1 MQEIL
6 NPLKS
11 VNPAQAI
18 SFSSNAKLDAR
29 SSRSDSF
36 QKSGQS
42 KTSSKGVRQQNSI
55 EAEVSNTQNLDKSSN
70 GADETKKSEANSFD
84 RTLADKSPSKKSDNN
99 ESEINKEELKKITKE
114 ALNALIAFIQQTQ
127 IAQVQPMAPELKDSL
142 GTTEPGFII
151 SQNIDITAVADKL
164 SAQNNVLDA
173 GLGLVKT
180 TAAEHTN
187 SPAINSLLQSYAN
200 EISLSASGDSETTTP
215 ITELVNQLLNSPE
228 LAAKPPELKAM
239 VLNEVVSAL
248 SDKLEKM
255 QEILN
260 KQIENINISDISL
273 EKIAID
279 SETQLPKLNPEL
291 EVKLDRII
299 KLGDK
304 NEQVTKLL
312 EVSSALSEEISVQLK
327 NINKTSTVPDLS
339 DDGTVAELQF
349 LRFRRP
355 HDPHVPA
362 VHCGHSSSSALNLFV
377 WQQCHD
383 ETKSIKTEIVQLLG
397 DLDSEFKIEV
407 DFKQEDL
414 GNDESISSIGLESIQ
429 IDQAPLNSDSQNKD
443 NNLLFHKEVKLSHS
457 RNSENINTAMK
468 AAELVRTLPDLV
480 RDTNPNSSREL
491 KIKLNPEELGT
502 VDVTISKNADQQISI
517 QLSVTNE
524 AAEETLKH
532 KISELTAAL
541 GEKGV
546 SISDIN
552 ISKSSSGNLNDK
564 NPEGKNSFNEG
575 REEQKK
581 RQESNQRQQ
590 DDRTKD
596 QYSFQTEL
604 FSILR

>member
-11 VNPAQAI
+11 VTPVQAI
-18 SFSSNAKLDAR
+18 DFSSNAKLESR
-29 SSRSDSF
+29 SARSDSF

-42 KTSSKGVRQQNSI
+42 SGSNKNLNQASKGKSI
-55 EAEVSNTQNLDKSSN
+55 TNTQSTNTQKLTKTN
-70 GADETKKSEANSFD
+70 GADETTNNEVDSFDKTLTEQSSNKKSTDDE
-84 RTLADKSPSKKSDNN
+84 T
-99 ESEINKEELKKITKE
+99 EINKEELKEVTKE
-114 ALNALIAFIQQTQ
+114 VLNALIAFIQQTQ
-127 IAQVQPMAPELKDSL
+127 IAQVQPTPELKDS
-142 GTTEPGFII
+142 TSTAEQGFII
-151 SQNIDITAVADKL
+151 SQNIDITAV
-164 SAQNNVLDA
+164 
-173 GLGLVKT
+173 
-180 TAAEHTN
+180 EHTN

-200 EISLSASGDSETTTP
+200 EISLSTSTDSETTTP

-228 LAAKPPELKAM
+228 LAAKSPELKAV

-260 KQIENINISDISL
+260 KQIEKINISDISL
-273 EKIAID
+273 EKIALD

-291 EVKLDRII
+291 EAKLNQII

-312 EVSSALSEEISVQLK
+312 EVSSALSEELNAQLK
-327 NINKTSTVPDLS
+327 NINKTSTASDLS
-339 DDGTVAELQF
+339 D
-349 LRFRRP
+349 
-355 HDPHVPA
+355 
-362 VHCGHSSSSALNLFV
+362 
-377 WQQCHD
+377 D

-397 DLDSEFKIEV
+397 DLDSDFKIEV
-407 DFKQEDL
+407 DFKQEGL
-414 GNDESISSIGLESIQ
+414 ENDESLSSIGLESTQ
-429 IDQAPLNSDSQNKD
+429 ADQAPLNSDSQSKD

-457 RNSENINTAMK
+457 RNPETINTAMK

-541 GEKGV
+541 GDKGV

-552 ISKSSSGNLNDK
+552 ISKSSSGNSNDK

-581 RQESNQRQQ
+581 RQENNHHQEGNK
-590 DDRTKD
+590 TKD

>member
-1 MQEIL
+1 
-6 NPLKS
+6 
-11 VNPAQAI
+11 VQAR
-18 SFSSNAKLDAR
+18 SFSSNAKLEAR

-42 KTSSKGVRQQNSI
+42 SGSNKNLNQASKGKSTT
-55 EAEVSNTQNLDKSSN
+55 NTQSTNTQKLTKNTN
-70 GADETKKSEANSFD
+70 GTDETTDSEVDSFD
-84 RTLADKSPSKKSDNN
+84 KTLTEQSSSEKSGSN
-99 ESEINKEELKKITKE
+99 ETEINKEELKEVTKE
-114 ALNALIAFIQQTQ
+114 VLNALIAFIQQTQ
-127 IAQVQPMAPELKDSL
+127 IAQVQPVAPELKDSI
-142 GTTEPGFII
+142 GNAEQGFII
-151 SQNIDITAVADKL
+151 SQTIDITAIADKL
-164 SAQNNVLDA
+164 PAQNNLLDA
-173 GLGLVKT
+173 GLGLVNT
-180 TAAEHTN
+180 TTAEHTN
-187 SPAINSLLQSYAN
+187 SPAINILLQSYAN
-200 EISLSASGDSETTTP
+200 EISLSTAGDSETTTP
-215 ITELVNQLLNSPE
+215 ISELVNQLLNSPE
-228 LAAKPPELKAM
+228 LASKPPELKAV

-273 EKIAID
+273 EKIALD

-312 EVSSALSEEISVQLK
+312 EVSSALSEELNAQLK
-327 NINKTSTVPDLS
+327 NINKTSTVSDLS
-339 DDGTVAELQF
+339 DD
-349 LRFRRP
+349 
-355 HDPHVPA
+355 
-362 VHCGHSSSSALNLFV
+362 
-377 WQQCHD
+377 
-383 ETKSIKTEIVQLLG
+383 ETQSIKTEVLQLLG
-397 DLDSEFKIEV
+397 DLDSEFKIEIK
-407 DFKQEDL
+407 DFKEESL
-414 GNDESISSIGLESIQ
+414 GNDESISSIGLESIE
-429 IDQAPLNSDSQNKD
+429 IDQAPLNSDSQSKD
-443 NNLLFHKEVKLSHS
+443 NSLLFHKEVKLSHS
-457 RNSENINTAMK
+457 RNPENINTAMK

-502 VDVTISKNADQQISI
+502 VDVTISKNSDQQISI
-517 QLSVTNE
+517 QLSVTND

-532 KISELTAAL
+532 KLSELTAAL
-541 GEKGV
+541 GDKGV
-546 SISDIN
+546 SIGDIN

-581 RQESNQRQQ
+581 RQESNQHQQ
-590 DDRTKD
+590 DDKTKD

>member
-11 VNPAQAI
+11 VTPVQAI
-18 SFSSNAKLDAR
+18 DFSSNAKLESR
-29 SSRSDSF
+29 SARSDSF

-42 KTSSKGVRQQNSI
+42 SGSNKNLNQASKGKSI
-55 EAEVSNTQNLDKSSN
+55 TNTQSTNTQKLTKTN
-70 GADETKKSEANSFD
+70 GADETTNNEVDSFDKTLTEQSSNKKSTDDE
-84 RTLADKSPSKKSDNN
+84 T
-99 ESEINKEELKKITKE
+99 EINKEELKEVTKE
-114 ALNALIAFIQQTQ
+114 VLNALIAFIQQTQ
-127 IAQVQPMAPELKDSL
+127 IAQVQPTPELKDS
-142 GTTEPGFII
+142 TSTAEQGFII
-151 SQNIDITAVADKL
+151 SQNIDITAIADKL
-164 SAQNNVLDA
+164 PAQNSLLDA
-173 GLGLVKT
+173 GLGLAKT
-180 TAAEHTN
+180 TTTEHTN

-200 EISLSASGDSETTTP
+200 EISLSTSTDSETTTP

-228 LAAKPPELKAM
+228 LAAKSPELKAV

-260 KQIENINISDISL
+260 KQIEKINISDISL
-273 EKIAID
+273 EKIALD

-291 EVKLDRII
+291 EAKLNQII

-312 EVSSALSEEISVQLK
+312 EVSSALSEELNAQLK
-327 NINKTSTVPDLS
+327 NINKTSTASDLS
-339 DDGTVAELQF
+339 D
-349 LRFRRP
+349 
-355 HDPHVPA
+355 
-362 VHCGHSSSSALNLFV
+362 
-377 WQQCHD
+377 D

-397 DLDSEFKIEV
+397 DLDSDFKIEV
-407 DFKQEDL
+407 DFKQEGL
-414 GNDESISSIGLESIQ
+414 ENDESLSSIGLESTQ
-429 IDQAPLNSDSQNKD
+429 ADQAPLNSDSQSKD

-457 RNSENINTAMK
+457 RNPETINTAMK

-491 KIKLNPEELGT
+491 RIKLNPEELGT

-541 GEKGV
+541 GDKGV

-552 ISKSSSGNLNDK
+552 ISKSSSGNSNDK

-581 RQESNQRQQ
+581 RQENNHHQKGNK
-590 DDRTKD
+590 TKD

>member
-11 VNPAQAI
+11 VNPVQAI
-18 SFSSNAKLDAR
+18 SFSSNAKLEPR
-29 SSRSDSF
+29 STRSDSF

-42 KTSSKGVRQQNSI
+42 SGSNKNLNQAGKGKSTTDTQSASTQQLTK
-55 EAEVSNTQNLDKSSN
+55 NTN
-70 GADETKKSEANSFD
+70 GADETTDSKVDSFDKTLTEQSSNKKSTD
-84 RTLADKSPSKKSDNN
+84 DGT
-99 ESEINKEELKKITKE
+99 EINKEEVKKITKE
-114 ALNALIAFIQQTQ
+114 VLDALIAFIQQTQ
-127 IAQVQPMAPELKDSL
+127 IAQVQQTPELKDS
-142 GTTEPGFII
+142 TSTAEQGFII

-164 SAQNNVLDA
+164 PAQNSLLDA

-180 TAAEHTN
+180 TAVEHTN

-200 EISLSASGDSETTTP
+200 EISLSTSGDSETTTP
-215 ITELVNQLLNSPE
+215 ISELVNQLLNSPE
-228 LAAKPPELKAM
+228 LADKAPELKAV

-248 SDKLEKM
+248 SDKLERM

-260 KQIENINISDISL
+260 KQIENINISDVSL
-273 EKIAID
+273 EKLALD

-312 EVSSALSEEISVQLK
+312 EVSSALSEELNAQLK
-327 NINKTSTVPDLS
+327 NINKSISDLG
-339 DDGTVAELQF
+339 D
-349 LRFRRP
+349 
-355 HDPHVPA
+355 
-362 VHCGHSSSSALNLFV
+362 
-377 WQQCHD
+377 D
-383 ETKSIKTEIVQLLG
+383 ETKSIKTEILQLLG
-397 DLDSEFKIEV
+397 NLDSEFKIEV
-407 DFKQEDL
+407 DFKQEGP
-414 GNDESISSIGLESIQ
+414 GNDESISSIGLESMH

-443 NNLLFHKEVKLSHS
+443 NNLLFHKEVKLNHRASP
-457 RNSENINTAMK
+457 ENINTAMK

-541 GEKGV
+541 GDKGV

>member
-18 SFSSNAKLDAR
+18 SFSSNAKLEPR
-29 SSRSDSF
+29 STRSDSF

-42 KTSSKGVRQQNSI
+42 SGSNKNLNQAGKGKSTT
-55 EAEVSNTQNLDKSSN
+55 NTQSTNTQQLTKNTN
-70 GADETKKSEANSFD
+70 GADETTDSKVDSFDKTLTKQSSNKKSTD
-84 RTLADKSPSKKSDNN
+84 DGK
-99 ESEINKEELKKITKE
+99 EINKEEVKKITKE

-127 IAQVQPMAPELKDSL
+127 VAKVQELPQVEIQGSIGQD
-142 GTTEPGFII
+142 TTA
-151 SQNIDITAVADKL
+151 ITDL
-164 SAQNNVLDA
+164 SATQNGLLDA
-173 GLGLVKT
+173 GLVKT
-180 TAAEHTN
+180 TTAEHTN

-200 EISLSASGDSETTTP
+200 EISLSSSGDSETTTP

-228 LAAKPPELKAM
+228 LADKPPELKAV

-273 EKIAID
+273 EKLALD

-291 EVKLDRII
+291 EAKLDQII

-312 EVSSALSEEISVQLK
+312 EVSSALSEELNAQLK
-327 NINKTSTVPDLS
+327 NINTSISDLG
-339 DDGTVAELQF
+339 D
-349 LRFRRP
+349 
-355 HDPHVPA
+355 
-362 VHCGHSSSSALNLFV
+362 
-377 WQQCHD
+377 D
-383 ETKSIKTEIVQLLG
+383 ETKSIKTEILQLLG
-397 DLDSEFKIEV
+397 NLDSEFKIEV
-407 DFKQEDL
+407 DFKQESL
-414 GNDESISSIGLESIQ
+414 GNDESLSSIGSESIQ
-429 IDQAPLNSDSQNKD
+429 IDQTPLNSDSQNKD
-443 NNLLFHKEVKLSHS
+443 NNLLFHKEVKLNHRASP
-457 RNSENINTAMK
+457 ENINTAMK

-541 GEKGV
+541 GDKGV

>member
-18 SFSSNAKLDAR
+18 SFSSNAKLEPR
-29 SSRSDSF
+29 STRSDSF

-42 KTSSKGVRQQNSI
+42 SGSNKNLNQAGKGKSTT
-55 EAEVSNTQNLDKSSN
+55 NTQSTNTQQLTKNTN
-70 GADETKKSEANSFD
+70 GADETTDSKVDSFDKTLTEQSSNKKSTD
-84 RTLADKSPSKKSDNN
+84 DGK
-99 ESEINKEELKKITKE
+99 EINKEEVKKITKE

-127 IAQVQPMAPELKDSL
+127 VAKVQELPQVEIQGSIGQD
-142 GTTEPGFII
+142 TTA
-151 SQNIDITAVADKL
+151 ITDL
-164 SAQNNVLDA
+164 SATQNGLLDA
-173 GLGLVKT
+173 GLVKT
-180 TAAEHTN
+180 TTAEHTN
-187 SPAINSLLQSYAN
+187 SPAINSLLQNYAN
-200 EISLSASGDSETTTP
+200 EISLSSSGDSETTTP
-215 ITELVNQLLNSPE
+215 ISELVNQLLNSPE
-228 LAAKPPELKAM
+228 LAAKSPELKAV

-248 SDKLEKM
+248 SDKLERM
-255 QEILN
+255 QEMLN

-273 EKIAID
+273 EKIALD

-291 EVKLDRII
+291 EAKLNQII

-304 NEQVTKLL
+304 NEQVSKLL
-312 EVSSALSEEISVQLK
+312 EVSSALSEELNAQVK
-327 NINKTSTVPDLS
+327 NINKSISDLG
-339 DDGTVAELQF
+339 D
-349 LRFRRP
+349 
-355 HDPHVPA
+355 
-362 VHCGHSSSSALNLFV
+362 
-377 WQQCHD
+377 D
-383 ETKSIKTEIVQLLG
+383 ETKSIKTEILQLLG
-397 DLDSEFKIEV
+397 NLDSEFTIEV
-407 DFKQEDL
+407 DFKQEGL
-414 GNDESISSIGLESIQ
+414 GNNDESISSLGLESMQ
-429 IDQAPLNSDSQNKD
+429 IDQAPLNSDSQNQD

-457 RNSENINTAMK
+457 RNPENINTAMK

-541 GEKGV
+541 GDKGV

-590 DDRTKD
+590 NDRTKD

>member
-11 VNPAQAI
+11 VNPVQAL

-36 QKSGQS
+36 QKSGQD
-42 KTSSKGVRQQNSI
+42 KASSKGVKQQNSI
-55 EAEVSNTQNLDKSSN
+55 EAEVSSTQNLDKSSN
-70 GADETKKSEANSFD
+70 ATNETKKSEANSFD
-84 RTLADKSPSKKSDNN
+84 KTLADKSPSKKSDNN
-99 ESEINKEELKKITKE
+99 ESEINKEELKEVTKE
-114 ALNALIAFIQQTQ
+114 VLNALIAFIQQTQ
-127 IAQVQPMAPELKDSL
+127 IAEVQQAPELKDS
-142 GTTEPGFII
+142 TSTAEQGFIK
-151 SQNIDITAVADKL
+151 SQNIDTTAVI
-164 SAQNNVLDA
+164 QNNLLDA
-173 GLGLVKT
+173 GLGLAKT
-180 TAAEHTN
+180 TTTEHTN

-200 EISLSASGDSETTTP
+200 EISLSTAGDSETTTP
-215 ITELVNQLLNSPE
+215 ISELVNQLLNSPE
-228 LAAKPPELKAM
+228 LAGKAPELKAV

-255 QEILN
+255 QSILN
-260 KQIENINISDISL
+260 KEIENINISDVSL
-273 EKIAID
+273 EKLALD

-291 EVKLDRII
+291 EVKLDQII

-312 EVSSALSEEISVQLK
+312 EVSSALSEELNAQLK
-327 NINKTSTVPDLS
+327 NINKSISDLG
-339 DDGTVAELQF
+339 D
-349 LRFRRP
+349 
-355 HDPHVPA
+355 
-362 VHCGHSSSSALNLFV
+362 
-377 WQQCHD
+377 D
-383 ETKSIKTEIVQLLG
+383 ETKSIKTEIFQLLG
-397 DLDSEFKIEV
+397 NLDSEFKIEV
-407 DFKQEDL
+407 DFKQEGL
-414 GNDESISSIGLESIQ
+414 GNDESLSSIGLESIQ
-429 IDQAPLNSDSQNKD
+429 VDQAPLNSDSQNKD

-457 RNSENINTAMK
+457 RNPETINTVMK

-541 GEKGV
+541 GDKGV

>member
-11 VNPAQAI
+11 VNPVQAI
-18 SFSSNAKLDAR
+18 SFSSNAKLEPR
-29 SSRSDSF
+29 STRSDSF

-42 KTSSKGVRQQNSI
+42 SGSNKNLNQAGKGKSTTDTQSASTQQLTK
-55 EAEVSNTQNLDKSSN
+55 NTN
-70 GADETKKSEANSFD
+70 GADETTDSKVDSFNKTLTEKSS
-84 RTLADKSPSKKSDNN
+84 SKKSTDDGT
-99 ESEINKEELKKITKE
+99 EINKEEVKKITKE
-114 ALNALIAFIQQTQ
+114 VLDALIAFIQQTQ
-127 IAQVQPMAPELKDSL
+127 VAKVQELPQVEIQGSIGQD
-142 GTTEPGFII
+142 TTAITDLSTI
-151 SQNIDITAVADKL
+151 QNGL
-164 SAQNNVLDA
+164 LDA
-173 GLGLVKT
+173 GLAKT
-180 TAAEHTN
+180 TTAEHTN

-200 EISLSASGDSETTTP
+200 EISLSTSGDSETTTP
-215 ITELVNQLLNSPE
+215 ISELVNQLLNSPE
-228 LAAKPPELKAM
+228 LAGKPPELKAV

-248 SDKLEKM
+248 SDKLERM

-260 KQIENINISDISL
+260 KQIENINISDVSL
-273 EKIAID
+273 EKLALD

-312 EVSSALSEEISVQLK
+312 EVSSALSEELNAQLK
-327 NINKTSTVPDLS
+327 NINKSISDLG
-339 DDGTVAELQF
+339 D
-349 LRFRRP
+349 
-355 HDPHVPA
+355 
-362 VHCGHSSSSALNLFV
+362 
-377 WQQCHD
+377 D
-383 ETKSIKTEIVQLLG
+383 ETKSIKTEILQLLG

-407 DFKQEDL
+407 DFKEEGL
-414 GNDESISSIGLESIQ
+414 GNDESISSIGLESMH

-443 NNLLFHKEVKLSHS
+443 NNLLFHKEVKLNHRASP
-457 RNSENINTAMK
+457 ENINTAMK

-541 GEKGV
+541 GDKGV

>member
-11 VNPAQAI
+11 VNPVQAI
-18 SFSSNAKLDAR
+18 SFSSNAKLEPR
-29 SSRSDSF
+29 STRSDSF

-42 KTSSKGVRQQNSI
+42 SGSNKNLNQASKGKSTTDTQSASTQQLTK
-55 EAEVSNTQNLDKSSN
+55 NTN
-70 GADETKKSEANSFD
+70 GADETTDSKVDSFDKTLTEQSSNKKSTD
-84 RTLADKSPSKKSDNN
+84 DGT
-99 ESEINKEELKKITKE
+99 EINKEEVKKITKE
-114 ALNALIAFIQQTQ
+114 VLDALIAFIQQTQ
-127 IAQVQPMAPELKDSL
+127 IAQVQQTPELKDSI
-142 GTTEPGFII
+142 GTAGQGLIASENLNTTA
-151 SQNIDITAVADKL
+151 ITDL
-164 SAQNNVLDA
+164 SATQNGLLDA
-173 GLGLVKT
+173 GLAKT
-180 TAAEHTN
+180 TTAEHTN

-200 EISLSASGDSETTTP
+200 EISLSTSGDSETTTP
-215 ITELVNQLLNSPE
+215 ISELVNQLLNSPE
-228 LAAKPPELKAM
+228 LAGKPPELKAV

-248 SDKLEKM
+248 SDKLERM

-260 KQIENINISDISL
+260 KQIENINISDVSL
-273 EKIAID
+273 EKLALD
-279 SETQLPKLNPEL
+279 SETQLPKLNQEL

-312 EVSSALSEEISVQLK
+312 EVSSALSEELNAQLK
-327 NINKTSTVPDLS
+327 NINKSISDLG
-339 DDGTVAELQF
+339 D
-349 LRFRRP
+349 
-355 HDPHVPA
+355 
-362 VHCGHSSSSALNLFV
+362 
-377 WQQCHD
+377 D
-383 ETKSIKTEIVQLLG
+383 ETKSIKTEILQLLG

-407 DFKQEDL
+407 DFKEEGL
-414 GNDESISSIGLESIQ
+414 GNDESISSIGLESMH

-443 NNLLFHKEVKLSHS
+443 NNLLFHKEVKLNHRASP
-457 RNSENINTAMK
+457 ENINTAMK

-541 GEKGV
+541 GDKGV

-552 ISKSSSGNLNDK
+552 ISKSSSDNLNDK

>member
-42 KTSSKGVRQQNSI
+42 KASSKGVRQQNSI
-55 EAEVSNTQNLDKSSN
+55 EAEVSSTQNLDKSSN

-84 RTLADKSPSKKSDNN
+84 RTLADKSPSKKSSSN

-127 IAQVQPMAPELKDSL
+127 IAQVQPMAPELKDSI
-142 GTTEPGFII
+142 GGAEQGFII
-151 SQNIDITAVADKL
+151 SQNIDI
-164 SAQNNVLDA
+164 
-173 GLGLVKT
+173 

-215 ITELVNQLLNSPE
+215 ISELVNQLLNSPE
-228 LAAKPPELKAM
+228 LAGKPPELKAV

-248 SDKLEKM
+248 SDKLERM

-273 EKIAID
+273 EKLALD

-312 EVSSALSEEISVQLK
+312 EVSSALSEELNAQLK
-327 NINKTSTVPDLS
+327 NINTSISDLG
-339 DDGTVAELQF
+339 D
-349 LRFRRP
+349 
-355 HDPHVPA
+355 
-362 VHCGHSSSSALNLFV
+362 
-377 WQQCHD
+377 D
-383 ETKSIKTEIVQLLG
+383 ETKSIKTEILQLLG
-397 DLDSEFKIEV
+397 NLDSEFKIEV
-407 DFKQEDL
+407 DFKQQGL
-414 GNDESISSIGLESIQ
+414 GNDESLSSIGLESIQ
-429 IDQAPLNSDSQNKD
+429 VEQAPLNSDSQNKD

-457 RNSENINTAMK
+457 RNPENINTAMK

-541 GEKGV
+541 GDKGV

>member
-11 VNPAQAI
+11 VNPVQAI
-18 SFSSNAKLDAR
+18 SFSSNAKLEPR
-29 SSRSDSF
+29 STRSDSF
-36 QKSGQS
+36 QKSEQS
-42 KTSSKGVRQQNSI
+42 SGSNKNLNQAGKGKSTT
-55 EAEVSNTQNLDKSSN
+55 NTQSASTQKLTKNTN
-70 GADETKKSEANSFD
+70 GADETTDSKVDSFDKTLTEQSSNKKSTD
-84 RTLADKSPSKKSDNN
+84 DGT
-99 ESEINKEELKKITKE
+99 EINKEELKEVTKE
-114 ALNALIAFIQQTQ
+114 VLNALIAFIQQTQ
-127 IAQVQPMAPELKDSL
+127 VAQVQPTPELKDSI
-142 GTTEPGFII
+142 GTAEQGFII
-151 SQNIDITAVADKL
+151 SQNIDIIAVADTL
-164 SAQNNVLDA
+164 
-173 GLGLVKT
+173 
-180 TAAEHTN
+180 AEHTN

-200 EISLSASGDSETTTP
+200 EISLSTSVDSETTTP

-228 LAAKPPELKAM
+228 LAAKSPELKAV

-255 QEILN
+255 QSILN
-260 KQIENINISDISL
+260 KEIENINISDISL
-273 EKIAID
+273 EKLALD

-291 EVKLDRII
+291 EAKLNQII

-312 EVSSALSEEISVQLK
+312 EVSSALSEELHAQVKS
-327 NINKTSTVPDLS
+327 INKSISDLS
-339 DDGTVAELQF
+339 D
-349 LRFRRP
+349 
-355 HDPHVPA
+355 
-362 VHCGHSSSSALNLFV
+362 
-377 WQQCHD
+377 D
-383 ETKSIKTEIVQLLG
+383 ETKSIKTEILQLLG
-397 DLDSEFKIEV
+397 DLDSEFKVEV
-407 DFKQEDL
+407 DFKQEGL
-414 GNDESISSIGLESIQ
+414 GNDESLSSIGLESIQ
-429 IDQAPLNSDSQNKD
+429 VDQAPLNSDSQNKD

-457 RNSENINTAMK
+457 RNPETINTAMK

-541 GEKGV
+541 GDKGV

-552 ISKSSSGNLNDK
+552 ISKSSSGNSNDK

>member
-11 VNPAQAI
+11 VTPVQAI
-18 SFSSNAKLDAR
+18 DFSSNAKLEPR
-29 SSRSDSF
+29 STRSDSF

-42 KTSSKGVRQQNSI
+42 SGSNKNLNQAGQSTTNTEST
-55 EAEVSNTQNLDKSSN
+55 NTQKLTKNTNGTDKTTN
-70 GADETKKSEANSFD
+70 SEVDSFD
-84 RTLADKSPSKKSDNN
+84 KTLTEQSSSSKKSVDN
-99 ESEINKEELKKITKE
+99 ETTISKKDLKEITKE
-114 ALNALIAFIQQTQ
+114 VIDALIAFIQQTQ
-127 IAQVQPMAPELKDSL
+127 IAQTQQTTELKGSTS
-142 GTTEPGFII
+142 TTEQGFII
-151 SQNIDITAVADKL
+151 SQNINITAIADTL
-164 SAQNNVLDA
+164 PIQNNLLDT
-173 GLGLVKT
+173 GLGLAENT
-180 TAAEHTN
+180 TTEHTN
-187 SPAINSLLQSYAN
+187 STAITSLLQSYAN
-200 EISLSASGDSETTTP
+200 EISLSSSGDSETTTP

-228 LAAKPPELKAM
+228 LADKPPELKAV

-255 QEILN
+255 QSILN
-260 KQIENINISDISL
+260 KEIENININDIPL
-273 EKIAID
+273 EKIALD

-291 EVKLDRII
+291 EAKLDQII

-304 NEQVTKLL
+304 NEEVTKLL
-312 EVSSALSEEISVQLK
+312 EVSSALSEELNAQVKS
-327 NINKTSTVPDLS
+327 INKSISDLG
-339 DDGTVAELQF
+339 D
-349 LRFRRP
+349 
-355 HDPHVPA
+355 
-362 VHCGHSSSSALNLFV
+362 
-377 WQQCHD
+377 D
-383 ETKSIKTEIVQLLG
+383 ETKSIKTEILQLLG
-397 DLDSEFKIEV
+397 DLDSDFKIEIKDFNQDNIGNIEIK
-407 DFKQEDL
+407 DFKQEGLED
-414 GNDESISSIGLESIQ
+414 NESISSIGLETVLV
-429 IDQAPLNSDSQNKD
+429 DQAPLNSDSQNKD
-443 NNLLFHKEVKLSHS
+443 SNLLFHKEVKFSHS

-502 VDVTISKNADQQISI
+502 VDVSISKNADQQISI

-541 GEKGV
+541 GDKGV

>member
-42 KTSSKGVRQQNSI
+42 KASSKGVRQQNSI
-55 EAEVSNTQNLDKSSN
+55 EAEVSSTQNLDKSSN
-70 GADETKKSEANSFD
+70 GADETKKNEANSFD
-84 RTLADKSPSKKSDNN
+84 RTLADKSPSKKSGSN
-99 ESEINKEELKKITKE
+99 ETEINKEELKEVTKE

-127 IAQVQPMAPELKDSL
+127 VAKVQELPQVEIQGSIGQD
-142 GTTEPGFII
+142 TTAITDLSTI
-151 SQNIDITAVADKL
+151 QNGL
-164 SAQNNVLDA
+164 LDG
-173 GLGLVKT
+173 GLAKT
-180 TAAEHTN
+180 TTAEHTN

-200 EISLSASGDSETTTP
+200 EISLSTSGDSETTTP
-215 ITELVNQLLNSPE
+215 ISELVNQLLNSPE
-228 LAAKPPELKAM
+228 LAAKSPELKAV
-239 VLNEVVSAL
+239 VLNEVISAL
-248 SDKLEKM
+248 SDKLERM

-260 KQIENINISDISL
+260 KQIENINISDVSL
-273 EKIAID
+273 EKLALD
-279 SETQLPKLNPEL
+279 SKTQLPKLNPEL

-312 EVSSALSEEISVQLK
+312 EVSSALSEELNAQLK
-327 NINKTSTVPDLS
+327 NINTSISYLGD
-339 DDGTVAELQF
+339 
-349 LRFRRP
+349 
-355 HDPHVPA
+355 
-362 VHCGHSSSSALNLFV
+362 
-377 WQQCHD
+377 D
-383 ETKSIKTEIVQLLG
+383 ETKSIKTEILQLLG
-397 DLDSEFKIEV
+397 NLDSEFKIEV
-407 DFKQEDL
+407 DFKQEGL
-414 GNDESISSIGLESIQ
+414 ENDESISSIGLESIQ
-429 IDQAPLNSDSQNKD
+429 IDQTPLNSDSQNKD
-443 NNLLFHKEVKLSHS
+443 NNLLFHKEVKLNHRASP
-457 RNSENINTAMK
+457 ENINTAMK

-480 RDTNPNSSREL
+480 KDTNPNSSREL

-541 GEKGV
+541 GDKGV

-552 ISKSSSGNLNDK
+552 ISKSNSGNLNDK

>member
-11 VNPAQAI
+11 VNPVQAL

-99 ESEINKEELKKITKE
+99 ETEINKEELKKVTKE

-127 IAQVQPMAPELKDSL
+127 VAQVQPLAPELKDSI
-142 GTTEPGFII
+142 GGAEQGFII
-151 SQNIDITAVADKL
+151 SQNIDITA
-164 SAQNNVLDA
+164 
-173 GLGLVKT
+173 
-180 TAAEHTN
+180 AEHTN
-187 SPAINSLLQSYAN
+187 SRAINSLLQSYAN
-200 EISLSASGDSETTTP
+200 EISLSSSGDSETTTP
-215 ITELVNQLLNSPE
+215 ISELVNQLLNSPE

-273 EKIAID
+273 EKLALD

-312 EVSSALSEEISVQLK
+312 EVSSALSEELNAQLK
-327 NINKTSTVPDLS
+327 NINKSISDLG
-339 DDGTVAELQF
+339 D
-349 LRFRRP
+349 
-355 HDPHVPA
+355 
-362 VHCGHSSSSALNLFV
+362 
-377 WQQCHD
+377 D
-383 ETKSIKTEIVQLLG
+383 ETKSIKTEILQLLG
-397 DLDSEFKIEV
+397 NLDSEFKIEV
-407 DFKQEDL
+407 DFKQEGI
-414 GNDESISSIGLESIQ
+414 GNDESLSSIGLESIQ

-443 NNLLFHKEVKLSHS
+443 NNLLFHKEVKLSQS
-457 RNSENINTAMK
+457 RNPENINTAMK

-491 KIKLNPEELGT
+491 KIKLNPEELGR

-541 GEKGV
+541 GDKGV

>member
-11 VNPAQAI
+11 VTPVQAI
-18 SFSSNAKLDAR
+18 DFSSNAKLESR
-29 SSRSDSF
+29 SARSDSF

-42 KTSSKGVRQQNSI
+42 SGSNKNLNQASKGKSI
-55 EAEVSNTQNLDKSSN
+55 TNTQSTNTQKLTKTN
-70 GADETKKSEANSFD
+70 GADETTNNEVDSFDKTLTEQSSNKKSTDDE
-84 RTLADKSPSKKSDNN
+84 T
-99 ESEINKEELKKITKE
+99 EINKEELKEVTKE
-114 ALNALIAFIQQTQ
+114 VLNALIAFIQQTQ
-127 IAQVQPMAPELKDSL
+127 IAQVQPTPELKDS
-142 GTTEPGFII
+142 TSTAEQGFII
-151 SQNIDITAVADKL
+151 SQNIDITAV
-164 SAQNNVLDA
+164 
-173 GLGLVKT
+173 
-180 TAAEHTN
+180 EHTN

-200 EISLSASGDSETTTP
+200 EISLSTSTDSETTTP

-228 LAAKPPELKAM
+228 LAAKSPELKAV

-260 KQIENINISDISL
+260 KQIEKINISDISL
-273 EKIAID
+273 EKIALD

-291 EVKLDRII
+291 EAKLNQII

-312 EVSSALSEEISVQLK
+312 EVSSALSEELNAQLK
-327 NINKTSTVPDLS
+327 NINKTSTASDLS
-339 DDGTVAELQF
+339 D
-349 LRFRRP
+349 
-355 HDPHVPA
+355 
-362 VHCGHSSSSALNLFV
+362 
-377 WQQCHD
+377 D

-397 DLDSEFKIEV
+397 DLDSDFKIEV
-407 DFKQEDL
+407 DFKQEGL
-414 GNDESISSIGLESIQ
+414 ENDESLSSIGLESTQ
-429 IDQAPLNSDSQNKD
+429 ADQAPLNSDSQSKD

-457 RNSENINTAMK
+457 RNPETINTAMK

-491 KIKLNPEELGT
+491 RIKLNPEELGT

-541 GEKGV
+541 GDKGV

-552 ISKSSSGNLNDK
+552 ISKSSSGNSNDK

-581 RQESNQRQQ
+581 RQENNHHQKGNK
-590 DDRTKD
+590 TKD

>member
-18 SFSSNAKLDAR
+18 SFSSNAKLEPR
-29 SSRSDSF
+29 STRSDSF

-42 KTSSKGVRQQNSI
+42 SGSNKNLNQAGKGKSTT
-55 EAEVSNTQNLDKSSN
+55 NTQSTNTQQLTKNTN
-70 GADETKKSEANSFD
+70 GADETTDSKVDSFDKTLTEQSSNKKSTD
-84 RTLADKSPSKKSDNN
+84 DGK
-99 ESEINKEELKKITKE
+99 EINKEEVKKITKE

-127 IAQVQPMAPELKDSL
+127 VAKVQELPQVEIQGSIGQD
-142 GTTEPGFII
+142 TTA
-151 SQNIDITAVADKL
+151 ITDL
-164 SAQNNVLDA
+164 SATQNGLLDA
-173 GLGLVKT
+173 GLVKT
-180 TAAEHTN
+180 TTAEHTN

-200 EISLSASGDSETTTP
+200 EISLSSSGDSETTTP

-228 LAAKPPELKAM
+228 LADKPPELKAV

-273 EKIAID
+273 EKLALD

-291 EVKLDRII
+291 EAKLDQII

-312 EVSSALSEEISVQLK
+312 EVSSALSEELNAQLK
-327 NINKTSTVPDLS
+327 NINTSISDLG
-339 DDGTVAELQF
+339 D
-349 LRFRRP
+349 
-355 HDPHVPA
+355 
-362 VHCGHSSSSALNLFV
+362 
-377 WQQCHD
+377 D
-383 ETKSIKTEIVQLLG
+383 ETKSIKTEILQLLG
-397 DLDSEFKIEV
+397 NLDSEFKIEV
-407 DFKQEDL
+407 DFKQESL
-414 GNDESISSIGLESIQ
+414 GNDESLSSIGSESIQ
-429 IDQAPLNSDSQNKD
+429 IDQTPLNSDSQNKD
-443 NNLLFHKEVKLSHS
+443 NNLLFHKEVKLNHRASP
-457 RNSENINTAMK
+457 ENINTAMK

-541 GEKGV
+541 GDKGV

>member
-11 VNPAQAI
+11 VNPVQAL

-36 QKSGQS
+36 QKSGQD
-42 KTSSKGVRQQNSI
+42 KASSKGVKQQNSI
-55 EAEVSNTQNLDKSSN
+55 EAEVSSTQNLDKSSN
-70 GADETKKSEANSFD
+70 ATNETKKSEANSFD
-84 RTLADKSPSKKSDNN
+84 KTLADKSPSKKSDNN
-99 ESEINKEELKKITKE
+99 ESEINKEELKEVTKE
-114 ALNALIAFIQQTQ
+114 VLNALITFIQQTQ
-127 IAQVQPMAPELKDSL
+127 IAQVPPTPELKDS
-142 GTTEPGFII
+142 TSTAEQGFII
-151 SQNIDITAVADKL
+151 SQNIDI
-164 SAQNNVLDA
+164 
-173 GLGLVKT
+173 

-200 EISLSASGDSETTTP
+200 EISLSSSGDSETTTP
-215 ITELVNQLLNSPE
+215 ISELVNQLLNSPE
-228 LAAKPPELKAM
+228 LAGKAPELKAV

-255 QEILN
+255 QSILN
-260 KQIENINISDISL
+260 KEIENINISDVSL
-273 EKIAID
+273 EKLALD

-291 EVKLDRII
+291 EVKLDQII

-312 EVSSALSEEISVQLK
+312 EVSSALSEELNAQLK
-327 NINKTSTVPDLS
+327 NINKSISDLG
-339 DDGTVAELQF
+339 D
-349 LRFRRP
+349 
-355 HDPHVPA
+355 
-362 VHCGHSSSSALNLFV
+362 
-377 WQQCHD
+377 D
-383 ETKSIKTEIVQLLG
+383 ETKSIKTEIFQLLG
-397 DLDSEFKIEV
+397 NLDSEFKIEV
-407 DFKQEDL
+407 DFKQEGI
-414 GNDESISSIGLESIQ
+414 GNDESLSSIGLESIQ
-429 IDQAPLNSDSQNKD
+429 VDQAPLNSDSQNKD

-457 RNSENINTAMK
+457 RNPETINTAMK

-541 GEKGV
+541 GDKGV

>member
-11 VNPAQAI
+11 VNPVQAI
-18 SFSSNAKLDAR
+18 SFSSNAKLEAR

-42 KTSSKGVRQQNSI
+42 SGSNKNLNQASKSKSTTNTESASTQQLTK
-55 EAEVSNTQNLDKSSN
+55 NTN
-70 GADETKKSEANSFD
+70 GADETTNSEVDSFNKTLTEKSSNKKSTD
-84 RTLADKSPSKKSDNN
+84 DGT
-99 ESEINKEELKKITKE
+99 EINKEEVKKITKE
-114 ALNALIAFIQQTQ
+114 VLDALIAFIQQTQ
-127 IAQVQPMAPELKDSL
+127 VAKVQELPQVEIQGSIGQD
-142 GTTEPGFII
+142 TTAITDLSTI
-151 SQNIDITAVADKL
+151 QNGL
-164 SAQNNVLDA
+164 LDA
-173 GLGLVKT
+173 GLAKT
-180 TAAEHTN
+180 TTAEHTN

-200 EISLSASGDSETTTP
+200 EISLSTSGDSETTTP
-215 ITELVNQLLNSPE
+215 ISELVNQLLNNPE
-228 LAAKPPELKAM
+228 LADKPPELKAM

-248 SDKLEKM
+248 SDKLERM

-273 EKIAID
+273 EKLALD

-291 EVKLDRII
+291 EAKLDQII

-312 EVSSALSEEISVQLK
+312 EVSSALSEELNAQLK
-327 NINKTSTVPDLS
+327 NINKTISDLG
-339 DDGTVAELQF
+339 D
-349 LRFRRP
+349 
-355 HDPHVPA
+355 
-362 VHCGHSSSSALNLFV
+362 
-377 WQQCHD
+377 D
-383 ETKSIKTEIVQLLG
+383 ETKSIKTEILQLLG

-407 DFKQEDL
+407 DFKEEGL
-414 GNDESISSIGLESIQ
+414 GNDESLSSIGLEPIH

-457 RNSENINTAMK
+457 RNPENINTAMK

-541 GEKGV
+541 GDKGV

>member
-11 VNPAQAI
+11 VNPVQAL

-99 ESEINKEELKKITKE
+99 ETEINKEELKKVTKE

-127 IAQVQPMAPELKDSL
+127 VAQVQPLAPELKDSI
-142 GTTEPGFII
+142 GGAEQGFII
-151 SQNIDITAVADKL
+151 SQNIDITA
-164 SAQNNVLDA
+164 
-173 GLGLVKT
+173 
-180 TAAEHTN
+180 AEHTN
-187 SPAINSLLQSYAN
+187 SRAINSLLQSYAN
-200 EISLSASGDSETTTP
+200 EISLSSSGDSETTTP
-215 ITELVNQLLNSPE
+215 ISELVNQLLNSPE

-273 EKIAID
+273 EKLALD

-312 EVSSALSEEISVQLK
+312 EVSSALSEELNAQLK
-327 NINKTSTVPDLS
+327 NINKSISDLG
-339 DDGTVAELQF
+339 D
-349 LRFRRP
+349 
-355 HDPHVPA
+355 
-362 VHCGHSSSSALNLFV
+362 
-377 WQQCHD
+377 D
-383 ETKSIKTEIVQLLG
+383 ETKSIKTEILQLLG
-397 DLDSEFKIEV
+397 NLDSEFKIEV
-407 DFKQEDL
+407 DFKQEGI
-414 GNDESISSIGLESIQ
+414 GNDESLSSIGLESIQ

-443 NNLLFHKEVKLSHS
+443 NNLLFHKEVKLSQS
-457 RNSENINTAMK
+457 RNPENINTAMK

-541 GEKGV
+541 GDKGV

>member
-11 VNPAQAI
+11 VTPVQAI
-18 SFSSNAKLDAR
+18 DFSSNAKLEPR
-29 SSRSDSF
+29 SARSDSF

-42 KTSSKGVRQQNSI
+42 SGSNKNLNQASKGKSITNSQ
-55 EAEVSNTQNLDKSSN
+55 STNTQKLTKNTNST
-70 GADETKKSEANSFD
+70 DETTNNEVDSFD
-84 RTLADKSPSKKSDNN
+84 KTLTEQSPSKKSGSN
-99 ESEINKEELKKITKE
+99 ETEINKEELKEVTKE
-114 ALNALIAFIQQTQ
+114 VLNALIAFIQQTQ
-127 IAQVQPMAPELKDSL
+127 IAQVQPLAPELKDSL
-142 GTTEPGFII
+142 GNAEQGFII
-151 SQNIDITAVADKL
+151 SQNIDITAVADRL
-164 SAQNNVLDA
+164 PAQNSLLDA

-200 EISLSASGDSETTTP
+200 EISLSSSGDSETTTP

-228 LAAKPPELKAM
+228 LAGKPPELKAV

-248 SDKLEKM
+248 SGKLEKM

-273 EKIAID
+273 EKLALD

-312 EVSSALSEEISVQLK
+312 EVSSALREELNAQLK
-327 NINKTSTVPDLS
+327 NINKSISDLG
-339 DDGTVAELQF
+339 D
-349 LRFRRP
+349 
-355 HDPHVPA
+355 
-362 VHCGHSSSSALNLFV
+362 
-377 WQQCHD
+377 D
-383 ETKSIKTEIVQLLG
+383 ETKSIKTEILQLLG
-397 DLDSEFKIEV
+397 DLDSDFKIEV
-407 DFKQEDL
+407 DFKQEGL
-414 GNDESISSIGLESIQ
+414 ENDESISSIGLESIH

-457 RNSENINTAMK
+457 RNPENINTAMK

-541 GEKGV
+541 GDKGV

>member
-11 VNPAQAI
+11 VNPVQAL

-29 SSRSDSF
+29 SSRSESF
-36 QKSGQS
+36 QRSGQD
-42 KTSSKGVRQQNSI
+42 KASSKGVKQQNSI
-55 EAEVSNTQNLDKSSN
+55 EAEVSSTQNLDKSSN
-70 GADETKKSEANSFD
+70 GADETKKSEANTFD
-84 RTLADKSPSKKSDNN
+84 KTLADKSPSKKSDNN
-99 ESEINKEELKKITKE
+99 ESEINKEELKEVTKE
-114 ALNALIAFIQQTQ
+114 VLNALIAFIQQTQ
-127 IAQVQPMAPELKDSL
+127 IAQVQQTPELKDS
-142 GTTEPGFII
+142 TSTAEQGFII
-151 SQNIDITAVADKL
+151 SQNIDTTAVI
-164 SAQNNVLDA
+164 QNSLLDA
-173 GLGLVKT
+173 GLAKT
-180 TAAEHTN
+180 IAAEHTN
-187 SPAINSLLQSYAN
+187 SSAINSLLQSYAN
-200 EISLSASGDSETTTP
+200 EISLSTSGDSETTTP
-215 ITELVNQLLNSPE
+215 ISELVNQLLNSPE
-228 LAAKPPELKAM
+228 LAAKSPELKAV
-239 VLNEVVSAL
+239 VLNEVISAL
-248 SDKLEKM
+248 SDKLERM

-260 KQIENINISDISL
+260 KQIESINISDISL
-273 EKIAID
+273 EKLALD

-291 EVKLDRII
+291 EAKLDQII

-312 EVSSALSEEISVQLK
+312 EVSSALSEELNAQLK
-327 NINKTSTVPDLS
+327 NINKSISDLG
-339 DDGTVAELQF
+339 D
-349 LRFRRP
+349 
-355 HDPHVPA
+355 
-362 VHCGHSSSSALNLFV
+362 
-377 WQQCHD
+377 D
-383 ETKSIKTEIVQLLG
+383 ETKSIKTEILQLLG
-397 DLDSEFKIEV
+397 DLDSEFKIEIK
-407 DFKQEDL
+407 DFKEEGL
-414 GNDESISSIGLESIQ
+414 GNDESISSISLESMH

-443 NNLLFHKEVKLSHS
+443 NNLLFHKEVKLNQN
-457 RNSENINTAMK
+457 RNPENINTAMK

-502 VDVTISKNADQQISI
+502 VDVTITRNADQQISI

-552 ISKSSSGNLNDK
+552 ISKSNSGNLNDK

>member
-11 VNPAQAI
+11 ATPVQATD
-18 SFSSNAKLDAR
+18 FSSNAKLEPR
-29 SSRSDSF
+29 SARSDSF

-42 KTSSKGVRQQNSI
+42 SGSNKNLNQATKSKSTT
-55 EAEVSNTQNLDKSSN
+55 NTQSTNTQQLTKNTN
-70 GADETKKSEANSFD
+70 GADETTDSKIDSFDKTLTEQSSNKKSTD
-84 RTLADKSPSKKSDNN
+84 DGK
-99 ESEINKEELKKITKE
+99 EINKEEVKKITKE
-114 ALNALIAFIQQTQ
+114 VLDALIAFIQQTQ
-127 IAQVQPMAPELKDSL
+127 IAQVQQTPELKDSIN
-142 GTTEPGFII
+142 TAEQGFII
-151 SQNIDITAVADKL
+151 SQNIDIAAVADTL
-164 SAQNNVLDA
+164 SVQNNILDTELELA
-173 GLGLVKT
+173 KT
-180 TAAEHTN
+180 TTAEHTN
-187 SPAINSLLQSYAN
+187 SPAINSLLQNYAN
-200 EISLSASGDSETTTP
+200 EISLSSSGDSETTTP
-215 ITELVNQLLNSPE
+215 ISELVNQLLNSPE
-228 LAAKPPELKAM
+228 LAAKSPELKAV

-248 SDKLEKM
+248 SDKLERM
-255 QEILN
+255 QEMLN

-273 EKIAID
+273 EKIALD

-291 EVKLDRII
+291 EAKLDQII

-312 EVSSALSEEISVQLK
+312 EVSSALGEELNAQLK
-327 NINKTSTVPDLS
+327 NINKTISDLG
-339 DDGTVAELQF
+339 D
-349 LRFRRP
+349 
-355 HDPHVPA
+355 
-362 VHCGHSSSSALNLFV
+362 
-377 WQQCHD
+377 D
-383 ETKSIKTEIVQLLG
+383 ETKSIKTEILQLLG
-397 DLDSEFKIEV
+397 NLDSEFKIEV
-407 DFKQEDL
+407 DFKQESL
-414 GNDESISSIGLESIQ
+414 GNDESLSSIGSESIQ
-429 IDQAPLNSDSQNKD
+429 IDQTPLNSDSQNKD
-443 NNLLFHKEVKLSHS
+443 NNLLFHKEVKLNHRVSP
-457 RNSENINTAMK
+457 ENINTAMK

-541 GEKGV
+541 GDKGV

>member
-11 VNPAQAI
+11 VNPVQAI
-18 SFSSNAKLDAR
+18 SFSSNAKLEAR

-42 KTSSKGVRQQNSI
+42 SGSNKNLNQASKSKSTTNTESASTQQLTK
-55 EAEVSNTQNLDKSSN
+55 NTN
-70 GADETKKSEANSFD
+70 GADETTDSKVDSFD
-84 RTLADKSPSKKSDNN
+84 KTLADKSPSKKSGSN
-99 ESEINKEELKKITKE
+99 ETEINKEELKEVTKE

-127 IAQVQPMAPELKDSL
+127 VAKVQELPQVEIQGSIGQD
-142 GTTEPGFII
+142 TTAITDLSTI
-151 SQNIDITAVADKL
+151 QNGL
-164 SAQNNVLDA
+164 LDG
-173 GLGLVKT
+173 GLAKT
-180 TAAEHTN
+180 TTAEHTN

-200 EISLSASGDSETTTP
+200 EISLSTSGDSETTTP
-215 ITELVNQLLNSPE
+215 ISELVNQLLNSPE
-228 LAAKPPELKAM
+228 LADKPPELKAV

-260 KQIENINISDISL
+260 KQIENINISDVSL
-273 EKIAID
+273 EKLALD

-312 EVSSALSEEISVQLK
+312 EVSSALSEELNAQLK
-327 NINKTSTVPDLS
+327 NINTSISDLG
-339 DDGTVAELQF
+339 D
-349 LRFRRP
+349 
-355 HDPHVPA
+355 
-362 VHCGHSSSSALNLFV
+362 
-377 WQQCHD
+377 D
-383 ETKSIKTEIVQLLG
+383 ETKSIKTEILQLLG
-397 DLDSEFKIEV
+397 NLDSEFKIEV
-407 DFKQEDL
+407 DFKQESL
-414 GNDESISSIGLESIQ
+414 GNDESLSSIGSESIQ
-429 IDQAPLNSDSQNKD
+429 IDQTPLNSDSQNKD
-443 NNLLFHKEVKLSHS
+443 NNLLFHKEVKLNHRASP
-457 RNSENINTAMK
+457 ENINTAMK

-480 RDTNPNSSREL
+480 KDTNPNSSREL

-541 GEKGV
+541 GDKGV

-552 ISKSSSGNLNDK
+552 ISKSNSGNLNDK

>member
-11 VNPAQAI
+11 VNPVQAI
-18 SFSSNAKLDAR
+18 SFSSNAKLEPR
-29 SSRSDSF
+29 SARSDSF

-42 KTSSKGVRQQNSI
+42 SGSNKNLNQAGKGKSTTDTQSASTQQLTK
-55 EAEVSNTQNLDKSSN
+55 NTN
-70 GADETKKSEANSFD
+70 GADETTDSKVDSFDKTLTEQSSNKKSTD
-84 RTLADKSPSKKSDNN
+84 DGT
-99 ESEINKEELKKITKE
+99 EINKEEVKKITKE
-114 ALNALIAFIQQTQ
+114 VLDALIAFIQQTQ
-127 IAQVQPMAPELKDSL
+127 VAKAQELPQVEIQGSIGQD
-142 GTTEPGFII
+142 TTAITDLSTI
-151 SQNIDITAVADKL
+151 QNGL
-164 SAQNNVLDA
+164 LDA
-173 GLGLVKT
+173 GLAKT
-180 TAAEHTN
+180 TTAEHTN

-200 EISLSASGDSETTTP
+200 EISLSTSGDSETTTP
-215 ITELVNQLLNSPE
+215 ISELVNQLLNSPE
-228 LAAKPPELKAM
+228 LADKPPELKAV

-248 SDKLEKM
+248 SDKLERM

-260 KQIENINISDISL
+260 KQIENINISDVSL
-273 EKIAID
+273 EKLALD

-312 EVSSALSEEISVQLK
+312 EVSSALSEELNAQLK
-327 NINKTSTVPDLS
+327 NINKTSTVSDLS
-339 DDGTVAELQF
+339 D
-349 LRFRRP
+349 
-355 HDPHVPA
+355 
-362 VHCGHSSSSALNLFV
+362 
-377 WQQCHD
+377 D
-383 ETKSIKTEIVQLLG
+383 ETKSIKTEILQLLG

-407 DFKQEDL
+407 DFKQESL
-414 GNDESISSIGLESIQ
+414 GNDESLSSIGSESIQ
-429 IDQAPLNSDSQNKD
+429 IDQTPLNSDSQNKD
-443 NNLLFHKEVKLSHS
+443 NNLLFHKEVKLNHRVSP
-457 RNSENINTAMK
+457 ENINTAMK

-541 GEKGV
+541 GDKGV

>member
-11 VNPAQAI
+11 VNPVQAI
-18 SFSSNAKLDAR
+18 SFSSNAKLEPR
-29 SSRSDSF
+29 STRSDSF

-42 KTSSKGVRQQNSI
+42 SGSNKNLNQAGKGKSTTDTQSASTQQLTK
-55 EAEVSNTQNLDKSSN
+55 NTN
-70 GADETKKSEANSFD
+70 GADETTDSKVDSFDKTLTEQSSNKKSTD
-84 RTLADKSPSKKSDNN
+84 DGT
-99 ESEINKEELKKITKE
+99 EINKEEVKKITKE
-114 ALNALIAFIQQTQ
+114 VLDALIAFIQQTQ
-127 IAQVQPMAPELKDSL
+127 IAQVQQTPELKDS
-142 GTTEPGFII
+142 TSTAEQGFII

-164 SAQNNVLDA
+164 PAQNSLLDA

-180 TAAEHTN
+180 TAVEHTN

-200 EISLSASGDSETTTP
+200 EISLSTSGDSETTTP
-215 ITELVNQLLNSPE
+215 ISELVNQLLNSPE
-228 LAAKPPELKAM
+228 LAGKPPELKAV

-248 SDKLEKM
+248 SDKLERM

-260 KQIENINISDISL
+260 KQIENINISDVSL
-273 EKIAID
+273 EKLALD

-312 EVSSALSEEISVQLK
+312 EVSSALSEELNAQLK
-327 NINKTSTVPDLS
+327 NINKSISDLG
-339 DDGTVAELQF
+339 D
-349 LRFRRP
+349 
-355 HDPHVPA
+355 
-362 VHCGHSSSSALNLFV
+362 
-377 WQQCHD
+377 D
-383 ETKSIKTEIVQLLG
+383 ETKSIKTEILQLLG
-397 DLDSEFKIEV
+397 NLDSEFKIEV
-407 DFKQEDL
+407 DFKQEGP
-414 GNDESISSIGLESIQ
+414 GNDESISSIGLESMH

-443 NNLLFHKEVKLSHS
+443 NNLLFHKEVKLNHRGSP
-457 RNSENINTAMK
+457 ENINTAMK

-541 GEKGV
+541 GDKGV

>member
-11 VNPAQAI
+11 VTPVQAI
-18 SFSSNAKLDAR
+18 DFSSNAKLEPR
-29 SSRSDSF
+29 SARSDSF

-42 KTSSKGVRQQNSI
+42 SGSNKNLNQASKGKSITNSQ
-55 EAEVSNTQNLDKSSN
+55 STNTQKLTKNTNST
-70 GADETKKSEANSFD
+70 DETTNNEVDSFD
-84 RTLADKSPSKKSDNN
+84 KTLTEQSPSKKSGSN
-99 ESEINKEELKKITKE
+99 ETEINKEELKEVTKE
-114 ALNALIAFIQQTQ
+114 VLNALIAFIQQTQ
-127 IAQVQPMAPELKDSL
+127 IAQVQPLAPELKDSL
-142 GTTEPGFII
+142 GNAEQGFII
-151 SQNIDITAVADKL
+151 SQNIDITAVADRL
-164 SAQNNVLDA
+164 PAQNSLLDA

-200 EISLSASGDSETTTP
+200 EISLSSSGDSETTTP

-228 LAAKPPELKAM
+228 LAGKPPELKAV

-273 EKIAID
+273 EKLALD

-312 EVSSALSEEISVQLK
+312 EVSSALREELNAQLK
-327 NINKTSTVPDLS
+327 NINKSISDLG
-339 DDGTVAELQF
+339 D
-349 LRFRRP
+349 
-355 HDPHVPA
+355 
-362 VHCGHSSSSALNLFV
+362 
-377 WQQCHD
+377 D
-383 ETKSIKTEIVQLLG
+383 ETKSIKTEILQLLG
-397 DLDSEFKIEV
+397 DLDSDFKIEV
-407 DFKQEDL
+407 DFKQEGL
-414 GNDESISSIGLESIQ
+414 ENDESISSIGLESIH

-457 RNSENINTAMK
+457 RNPENINTAMK

-541 GEKGV
+541 GDKGV

>member
-11 VNPAQAI
+11 VTPVQAI
-18 SFSSNAKLDAR
+18 DFSSNAKLEAR

-42 KTSSKGVRQQNSI
+42 SGSNKNLNQASKGKSTT
-55 EAEVSNTQNLDKSSN
+55 NTQSTNTQKLTKNTN
-70 GADETKKSEANSFD
+70 GTDETTDSEVNSFD
-84 RTLADKSPSKKSDNN
+84 KTLTEQSSSEKSGSN
-99 ESEINKEELKKITKE
+99 ETEINKEELKEVTKE
-114 ALNALIAFIQQTQ
+114 VLNALIAFIQQTQ
-127 IAQVQPMAPELKDSL
+127 IAQVQPVAPELKDSI
-142 GTTEPGFII
+142 GNAEQGFII

-164 SAQNNVLDA
+164 PAQNNLLDA
-173 GLGLVKT
+173 GLGLIKT

-200 EISLSASGDSETTTP
+200 EISLNTSGDSETTTP
-215 ITELVNQLLNSPE
+215 ISELVNQLLNSPE
-228 LAAKPPELKAM
+228 LAGKPPELKAV

-273 EKIAID
+273 EKIALD

-312 EVSSALSEEISVQLK
+312 EVSSALSEELNAQLK
-327 NINKTSTVPDLS
+327 NINKTSTVSDLS
-339 DDGTVAELQF
+339 DD
-349 LRFRRP
+349 
-355 HDPHVPA
+355 
-362 VHCGHSSSSALNLFV
+362 
-377 WQQCHD
+377 
-383 ETKSIKTEIVQLLG
+383 ETQSIKTEVLQLLG
-397 DLDSEFKIEV
+397 DLDSEFKIEIKDFSEFKIEIKDFSEFKIEIK
-407 DFKQEDL
+407 DFKEESL
-414 GNDESISSIGLESIQ
+414 GNDESISSIGLESIE
-429 IDQAPLNSDSQNKD
+429 IDQAPLNSDSQSKD
-443 NNLLFHKEVKLSHS
+443 NSLLFHKEVKLSHS
-457 RNSENINTAMK
+457 RNPENINTAMK

-541 GEKGV
+541 GDKGV

-581 RQESNQRQQ
+581 RQESNQHQQ

>member
-11 VNPAQAI
+11 VNPVQAI
-18 SFSSNAKLDAR
+18 SFSSNAKLEPR
-29 SSRSDSF
+29 SARSDSF

-42 KTSSKGVRQQNSI
+42 SGSNKNLNQAGKGKSTT
-55 EAEVSNTQNLDKSSN
+55 NTQSTNTQQLTKNTN
-70 GADETKKSEANSFD
+70 GADETTDSKVDSFNKTLTEKSSNKKSTD
-84 RTLADKSPSKKSDNN
+84 DGT
-99 ESEINKEELKKITKE
+99 EINKEEVKKITKE
-114 ALNALIAFIQQTQ
+114 VLDALIAFIQQTQ
-127 IAQVQPMAPELKDSL
+127 VAKVQELPQVEIQGSIGQD
-142 GTTEPGFII
+142 TTAITDLSTI
-151 SQNIDITAVADKL
+151 QNGL
-164 SAQNNVLDA
+164 LDA
-173 GLGLVKT
+173 GLAKT
-180 TAAEHTN
+180 TTAEHTN

-200 EISLSASGDSETTTP
+200 EISLSTSGDSETTTP
-215 ITELVNQLLNSPE
+215 ISELVNQLLNNPE
-228 LAAKPPELKAM
+228 LADKPPELKAM

-248 SDKLEKM
+248 SDKLERM

-273 EKIAID
+273 EKLALD

-291 EVKLDRII
+291 EAKLDQII

-312 EVSSALSEEISVQLK
+312 EVSSALSEELNAQLK
-327 NINKTSTVPDLS
+327 NINKTISDLG
-339 DDGTVAELQF
+339 D
-349 LRFRRP
+349 
-355 HDPHVPA
+355 
-362 VHCGHSSSSALNLFV
+362 
-377 WQQCHD
+377 D
-383 ETKSIKTEIVQLLG
+383 ETKSIKTEILQLLG

-407 DFKQEDL
+407 DFKEEGL
-414 GNDESISSIGLESIQ
+414 GNDESLSSIGLEPIH

-457 RNSENINTAMK
+457 RNPENINTAMK

-541 GEKGV
+541 GDKGV

>member
-18 SFSSNAKLDAR
+18 SFSSNAKLEPR
-29 SSRSDSF
+29 STRSDSF

-42 KTSSKGVRQQNSI
+42 SGSNKNLNQAGKGKSTT
-55 EAEVSNTQNLDKSSN
+55 NTQSTNTQQLTKNTN
-70 GADETKKSEANSFD
+70 GADETTDSKVDSFDKTLTEQSSNKKSTD
-84 RTLADKSPSKKSDNN
+84 DGK
-99 ESEINKEELKKITKE
+99 EINKEEVKKITKE

-127 IAQVQPMAPELKDSL
+127 VAKVQELPQVEIQGSIGQD
-142 GTTEPGFII
+142 TTA
-151 SQNIDITAVADKL
+151 ITDL
-164 SAQNNVLDA
+164 SATQNGLLDA
-173 GLGLVKT
+173 GLVKT
-180 TAAEHTN
+180 TTAEHTN

-200 EISLSASGDSETTTP
+200 EISLSSSGDSETTTP

-228 LAAKPPELKAM
+228 LADKPPELKAV
-239 VLNEVVSAL
+239 VLNEIVSAL

-273 EKIAID
+273 EKLALD

-291 EVKLDRII
+291 EAKLDQII

-312 EVSSALSEEISVQLK
+312 EVSSALSEELNAQLK
-327 NINKTSTVPDLS
+327 NINTSISDLG
-339 DDGTVAELQF
+339 D
-349 LRFRRP
+349 
-355 HDPHVPA
+355 
-362 VHCGHSSSSALNLFV
+362 
-377 WQQCHD
+377 D
-383 ETKSIKTEIVQLLG
+383 ETKSIKTEILQLLG
-397 DLDSEFKIEV
+397 NLDSEFKIEV
-407 DFKQEDL
+407 DFKQESL
-414 GNDESISSIGLESIQ
+414 GNDESLSSIGSESIQ
-429 IDQAPLNSDSQNKD
+429 IDQTPLNSDSQNKD
-443 NNLLFHKEVKLSHS
+443 NNLLFHKEVKLNHRASP
-457 RNSENINTAMK
+457 ENINTAMK

-541 GEKGV
+541 GDKGV

>member
-11 VNPAQAI
+11 VNPVQAL

-99 ESEINKEELKKITKE
+99 ETEINKEELKKVTKE

-127 IAQVQPMAPELKDSL
+127 VAQVQPLAPELKDSI
-142 GTTEPGFII
+142 GGAEQGFII
-151 SQNIDITAVADKL
+151 SQNIDITA
-164 SAQNNVLDA
+164 
-173 GLGLVKT
+173 
-180 TAAEHTN
+180 AEHTN
-187 SPAINSLLQSYAN
+187 SRAINSLLQSYAN
-200 EISLSASGDSETTTP
+200 EISLSSSGDSETTTP
-215 ITELVNQLLNSPE
+215 ISELVNQLLNSPE
-228 LAAKPPELKAM
+228 LAAKPPELKAV

-248 SDKLEKM
+248 SDKLERM

-273 EKIAID
+273 EKLALD

-312 EVSSALSEEISVQLK
+312 EVSSALSEELNAQLK
-327 NINKTSTVPDLS
+327 NINKSISDLG
-339 DDGTVAELQF
+339 D
-349 LRFRRP
+349 
-355 HDPHVPA
+355 
-362 VHCGHSSSSALNLFV
+362 
-377 WQQCHD
+377 D
-383 ETKSIKTEIVQLLG
+383 ETKSIKTEILQLLG
-397 DLDSEFKIEV
+397 NLDSEFKIEV
-407 DFKQEDL
+407 DFKQEGI
-414 GNDESISSIGLESIQ
+414 GNDESLSSIGLESIQ

-443 NNLLFHKEVKLSHS
+443 NNLLFHKEVKLSQS
-457 RNSENINTAMK
+457 RNPENINTAMK

-541 GEKGV
+541 GDKGV

>member
-11 VNPAQAI
+11 VNPVQAI
-18 SFSSNAKLDAR
+18 SFSSNAKLEPR
-29 SSRSDSF
+29 STRSDSF

-42 KTSSKGVRQQNSI
+42 SGSNKNLNQASKGKSTTNTESASTQQLTK
-55 EAEVSNTQNLDKSSN
+55 NTN
-70 GADETKKSEANSFD
+70 GADETTDSKVDSFDKTLTEQSSNKKSTD
-84 RTLADKSPSKKSDNN
+84 DGT
-99 ESEINKEELKKITKE
+99 EINKEEVKKITKE
-114 ALNALIAFIQQTQ
+114 VLDALIAFIQQTQ
-127 IAQVQPMAPELKDSL
+127 IAQVQQTPELKDSI
-142 GTTEPGFII
+142 GTAGQGLIASENLNTTA
-151 SQNIDITAVADKL
+151 ITDL
-164 SAQNNVLDA
+164 SATQNGLLDA
-173 GLGLVKT
+173 GLAKT
-180 TAAEHTN
+180 TTAEHTN

-200 EISLSASGDSETTTP
+200 EISLSTSGDSETTTP
-215 ITELVNQLLNSPE
+215 ISELVNQLLNSPE
-228 LAAKPPELKAM
+228 LAGKPPELKAV

-248 SDKLEKM
+248 SDKLERM

-260 KQIENINISDISL
+260 KQIENINISDVSL
-273 EKIAID
+273 EKLALD

-312 EVSSALSEEISVQLK
+312 EVSSALSEELNAQLK
-327 NINKTSTVPDLS
+327 NINKSISDLG
-339 DDGTVAELQF
+339 D
-349 LRFRRP
+349 
-355 HDPHVPA
+355 
-362 VHCGHSSSSALNLFV
+362 
-377 WQQCHD
+377 D
-383 ETKSIKTEIVQLLG
+383 ETKSIKTEILQLLG

-407 DFKQEDL
+407 DFKEEGL
-414 GNDESISSIGLESIQ
+414 GNDESISSIGLESMH
-429 IDQAPLNSDSQNKD
+429 IDQAHLNSDSQNKD
-443 NNLLFHKEVKLSHS
+443 NNLLFHKEVKLNHRASP
-457 RNSENINTAMK
+457 ENINTAMK

-541 GEKGV
+541 GDKGV

-552 ISKSSSGNLNDK
+552 ISKSSSDNLNDK

>member
-1 MQEIL
+1 
-6 NPLKS
+6 
-11 VNPAQAI
+11 VQAL

-36 QKSGQS
+36 QKSGQD
-42 KTSSKGVRQQNSI
+42 KASSKGVKQQNSI
-55 EAEVSNTQNLDKSSN
+55 EAEVSSTQNLDKSSN
-70 GADETKKSEANSFD
+70 ATNETKKSEANSFD
-84 RTLADKSPSKKSDNN
+84 KTLADKSPSKKSDNN
-99 ESEINKEELKKITKE
+99 ESEINKEELKEVTKE
-114 ALNALIAFIQQTQ
+114 VLNALITFIQQTQ
-127 IAQVQPMAPELKDSL
+127 IAQVPPTPELKDS
-142 GTTEPGFII
+142 TSTAEQGFII
-151 SQNIDITAVADKL
+151 SQNIDI
-164 SAQNNVLDA
+164 
-173 GLGLVKT
+173 

-200 EISLSASGDSETTTP
+200 EISLSSSGDSETTTP
-215 ITELVNQLLNSPE
+215 ISELVNQLLNSPE
-228 LAAKPPELKAM
+228 LAGKAPELKAV

-255 QEILN
+255 QSILN
-260 KQIENINISDISL
+260 KEIENINISDVSL
-273 EKIAID
+273 EKLALD

-291 EVKLDRII
+291 EVKLDQII

-312 EVSSALSEEISVQLK
+312 EVSSALSEELNAQLK
-327 NINKTSTVPDLS
+327 NINKSISDLG
-339 DDGTVAELQF
+339 D
-349 LRFRRP
+349 
-355 HDPHVPA
+355 
-362 VHCGHSSSSALNLFV
+362 
-377 WQQCHD
+377 D
-383 ETKSIKTEIVQLLG
+383 ETKSIKTEIFQLLG
-397 DLDSEFKIEV
+397 NLDSEFKIEV
-407 DFKQEDL
+407 DFKQEGI
-414 GNDESISSIGLESIQ
+414 GNDESLSSIGLESIQ
-429 IDQAPLNSDSQNKD
+429 VDQAPLNSDSQNKD

-457 RNSENINTAMK
+457 RNPETINTAMK

-541 GEKGV
+541 GDKGV

>member
-42 KTSSKGVRQQNSI
+42 KASSKGVRQQNSI
-55 EAEVSNTQNLDKSSN
+55 EAEVSSTQNLDKSSN

-84 RTLADKSPSKKSDNN
+84 RTLADKSPSKKSSSN

-127 IAQVQPMAPELKDSL
+127 IAQVQPMAPELKDSI
-142 GTTEPGFII
+142 GGAEQGFII
-151 SQNIDITAVADKL
+151 SQNIDI
-164 SAQNNVLDA
+164 
-173 GLGLVKT
+173 

-215 ITELVNQLLNSPE
+215 ISELVNQLLNSPE
-228 LAAKPPELKAM
+228 LAGKPPELKAV

-248 SDKLEKM
+248 SDKLERM

-273 EKIAID
+273 EKLALD

-312 EVSSALSEEISVQLK
+312 EVSSALSEELNAQLK
-327 NINKTSTVPDLS
+327 NINTSISDLG
-339 DDGTVAELQF
+339 D
-349 LRFRRP
+349 
-355 HDPHVPA
+355 
-362 VHCGHSSSSALNLFV
+362 
-377 WQQCHD
+377 D
-383 ETKSIKTEIVQLLG
+383 ETKSIKTEILQLLG
-397 DLDSEFKIEV
+397 NLDSEFKIEV
-407 DFKQEDL
+407 DFKQEGL
-414 GNDESISSIGLESIQ
+414 GNDESLSSIGLESIQ
-429 IDQAPLNSDSQNKD
+429 VEQAPLNSDSQNKD

-457 RNSENINTAMK
+457 RNPENINTAMK

-541 GEKGV
+541 GDKGV

-590 DDRTKD
+590 NDRTKD